1 MLIITFSTTLTIQ
14 TKGLRLSF
22 TQKCCILEN
31 RYEYGRSGNP
41 TREVLEKCLA
51 ALDGAAHC
59 VTFASGLAATTAIT
73 TLLKRYILD
82 KFFIF

>member
-1 MLIITFSTTLTIQ
+1 MMNPDLFFQLNKIYLDV
-14 TKGLRLSF
+14 
-22 TQKCCILEN
+22 

-41 TREVLEKCLA
+41 TRDVLEKCLA

-73 TLLKRYILD
+73 TMLKR
-82 KFFIF
+82 